1 MNLERESVKQIDDG
15 KELCNG
21 MIVSIYLRDQ
31 SIPVHGKVIDFTDY
45 FIKIEERNDQRV
57 IINRRHIF
65 AINETLK
72 SKIQRGILK

>member
-1 MNLERESVKQIDDG
+1 MNFERDSFKLIDDG

-31 SIPVHGKVIDFTDY
+31 NIPIHGKVIDFTDY

-57 IINRRHIF
+57 IINRKHIF

-72 SKIQRGILK
+72 SKIQRGIL